1 MWARCRPSNELSVT
15 GAAAGGGQTTSSGG
29 GATSS
34 GGSSHSHTIALKTT
48 TSSGGHS
55 HLVGDFYPTT
65 TWSDPAYMQQIT
77 MKNEATG
84 MAYGFYVGRNGTEAG
99 SGKFESF
106 LTTPH
111 THDVDGQTS
120 SSESSHTHTVPSHSH
135 SVGDH
140 THPMSYG
147 IYLGPAAGSPAFTIT
162 INGTDRTAA
171 LGGPWNGDI
180 SVDITP
186 YLVDANG
193 HVLRQVN
200 SVVIGAAQLC
210 DVEMTVRS
218 LVSATSIV
226 PV

>member
-1 MWARCRPSNELSVT
+1 MYRFWERERLHVIF
-15 GAAAGGGQTTSSGG
+15 QG
-29 GATSS
+29 GASRSFDGIPFASAEPLRLKYGERMRIVLVNDTMMQHPIHLHGVWSDLENDK
-34 GGSSHSHTIALKTT
+34 GELLVRRHTIP
-48 TSSGGHS
+48 
-55 HLVGDFYPTT
+55 VQ
-65 TWSDPAYMQQIT
+65 PAQRI
-77 MKNEATG
+77 
-84 MAYGFYVGRNGTEAG
+84 
-99 SGKFESF
+99 SF

-180 SVDITP
+180 NVDITP